1 MRFAGGASPWRKAS
15 GSGGPLHTL
24 RGRGALSC
32 LSAPV
37 HEPPSKQGGYRQT
50 GFAVHR
56 NTTLIAVVLS
66 TIFPHGSANAQEPYS
81 HLVPRGKIRL
91 EIRGEYLSF
100 SSRYRMWTDGTATRE
115 GLEGLSDPFT
125 GPAGVMVFPF
135 LAPTEQAVRD
145 AMGDDYAL
153 SLGTMASFMEKNRAR
168 VPISLDVGV
177 FDWLTA
183 GVVVPAVQNE
193 TEFAFH
199 FEADSLEANAG
210 FGPGMSNPGVVA
222 EFLSGLQGSI
232 GDYEA
237 YREAA
242 CASDPDSPD
251 CMNATQVLAGA
262 VDFQGALSTMYGTK
276 FAPLGWSLAG
286 MALQERLSVLAMA
299 FEAAGV
305 TGVPAAVPLADALL
319 TPENFLTLVADPAF
333 GIEATNPLG
342 QWRALWSVG
351 DIELRADA
359 RLFEFGEPGGSR
371 HLAAGAGALVRLPTG
386 DQDDPA
392 NFIDAATGDAQ
403 TDLELRGWLNG
414 RWHGGFGLWADVR
427 YGIQLKGTTVR
438 RVFDPDVTFA
448 PVSSQIELDWD
459 PGDYHFV
466 ELAPWYRVAESMTLL
481 AGYRYHRK
489 GRDAFS
495 VAAADGAEPSAGDA
509 APDPEILVPH
519 SESSSSRF
527 MAGMVY
533 NRDMPTP
540 DGSRGSPLEVRVVYR
555 QVVGGGGG
563 NVPKAASIEAGF
575 RFFAK
580 LWGEG

>member
-1 MRFAGGASPWRKAS
+1 M
-15 GSGGPLHTL
+15 
-24 RGRGALSC
+24 
-32 LSAPV
+32 
-37 HEPPSKQGGYRQT
+37 
-50 GFAVHR
+50 HR

-66 TIFPHGSANAQEPYS
+66 TFFPHGLANAQEPYS

-91 EIRGEYLSF
+91 EVRGEYLSF

-125 GPAGVMVFPF
+125 GPAGALVFPF

-168 VPISLDVGV
+168 VPVALDVGV

-193 TEFAFH
+193 TEFAFF
-199 FEADSLEANAG
+199 FEADSMGANAG
-210 FGPGMSNPGVVA
+210 FSPVASRPGDVSA
-222 EFLSGLQGSI
+222 FLSGLQGSI
-232 GDYEA
+232 GEYDA

-242 CASDPDSPD
+242 CASDPDSSD
-251 CMNATQVLAGA
+251 CMIATRVLAGA
-262 VDFQGALSTMYGTK
+262 VDFQGALSAMYGTR
-276 FAPLGWSLAG
+276 FAPLGWSPAG

-299 FEAAGV
+299 FADAGV
-305 TGVPAAVPLADALL
+305 TGVPAAVPLADTLL
-319 TPENFLTLVADPAF
+319 APEDFLTLVADPAF

-351 DIELRADA
+351 DIELRANA
-359 RLFEFGEPGGSR
+359 RLFEFGEPGDSR

-403 TDLELRGWLNG
+403 TDVELRGWLNG
-414 RWHGGFGLWADVR
+414 RWHGGFGLWADLR

-448 PVSSQIELDWD
+448 PLSSQIELDWD
-459 PGDYHFV
+459 PGDYQVV
-466 ELAPWYRVAESMTLL
+466 ELAPWYRVAGSMTLL

-495 VAAADGAEPSAGDA
+495 VAASDDTTPPAGDA

-527 MAGMVY
+527 MVGMVY
-533 NRDMPTP
+533 NRDIPKL
-540 DGSRGSPLEVRVVYR
+540 DGSRGRPLEIRVTYR
-555 QVVGGGGG
+555 KVVGGGGG
-563 NVPKAASIEAGF
+563 NVPKAGSIEAGF
-575 RFFAK
+575 RFFTK
-580 LWGEG
+580 LWGEE

>member
-1 MRFAGGASPWRKAS
+1 M
-15 GSGGPLHTL
+15 
-24 RGRGALSC
+24 
-32 LSAPV
+32 
-37 HEPPSKQGGYRQT
+37 
-50 GFAVHR
+50 HR

-66 TIFPHGSANAQEPYS
+66 AFFPHGSANAQEPYS
-81 HLVPRGKIRL
+81 HLVPRGQIRL
-91 EIRGEYLSF
+91 EVSGEYLSF
-100 SSRYRMWTDGTATRE
+100 SSRYRMWSDGTATRE

-135 LAPTEQAVRD
+135 LSPTEQAVRD

-168 VPISLDVGV
+168 VPISLDVGI

-199 FEADSLEANAG
+199 FEADSLEANTG
-210 FGPGMSNPGVVA
+210 FGPAMSNPGVVTD
-222 EFLSGLQGSI
+222 FLSGLQGSI
-232 GDYEA
+232 SEYDA

-242 CASDPDSPD
+242 CTSDPNSPD

-262 VDFQGALSTMYGTK
+262 VGFQGALSAMYGTR
-276 FAPLGWSLAG
+276 FAPLGWSPTG

-299 FEAAGV
+299 FAAAGV

-319 TPENFLTLVADPAF
+319 TPEDFLTLVADPAF

-359 RLFEFGEPGGSR
+359 RLFEFGEPGSSR
-371 HLAAGAGALVRLPTG
+371 HLAAGAGALLRLPTG
-386 DQDDPA
+386 DQDHPA

-414 RWHGGFGLWADVR
+414 RWRGGFGLWADLR
-427 YGIQLKGTTVR
+427 YGIQLKGTTER
-438 RVFDPDVTFA
+438 RGFDPDVTFA
-448 PVSSQIELDWD
+448 PLSSQIKLDWD

-489 GRDAFS
+489 GRDTFS
-495 VAAADGAEPSAGDA
+495 VAAGDGTEPPAGDA
-509 APDPEILVPH
+509 RPDPELLVPH
-519 SESSSSRF
+519 SEASSSRF
-527 MAGMVY
+527 MVGMVY
-533 NRDMPTP
+533 NRATPTL
-540 DGSRGSPLEVRVVYR
+540 DGNRGSPLEVRLVYR
-555 QVVGGGGG
+555 QVVGGSGG
-563 NVPKAASIEAGF
+563 NVPKAGSIEAGL
-575 RFFAK
+575 RVFAR
-580 LWGEG
+580 LWGER